1 MSGCTIANSFFS
13 KHSLFGGLSDEQ
25 IDAVRP
31 YIKELDVTCGSAVL
45 VQGEFNSTVFFIVK
59 GKVTVEKHTPDHPDE
74 ERCIATLGAGESFGE
89 MELID
94 VQPCAATVKATE
106 KTHLVTLNN
115 RDFYLLSK
123 SHPPVYT
130 MMMLNLARDIS
141 RHLRRTDELLA
152 DSAESLITFE
162 DAFFE

>member
-1 MSGCTIANSFFS
+1 MGECKIANAFFC

-31 YIKELDVTCGSAVL
+31 YIKELDFSEGSRIL
-45 VQGEFNSTVFFIVK
+45 VQGEYNSTVFFIVK
-59 GKVTVEKHTPDHPDE
+59 GSVHITKHSEEHGGE
-74 ERCIATLGAGESFGE
+74 ERIIASLTEGDSFGE

-94 VQPCAATVKATE
+94 VQPCAASAVAME
-106 KTHLVTLNN
+106 ETHVVTLNN

-130 MMMLNLARDIS
+130 IMMLNLARDIS

-152 DSAESLITFE
+152 ELSGKNEEGYTE
-162 DAFFE
+162 